1 MADELPAVGHP
12 VEIALCPVP
21 AHVGANGP
29 PKRSAPIHAIRKHQ
43 AGNNGIANPNSLFSA
58 VAEVAQAEKESD
70 HRGCGTKADAFCQGE
85 QGVAP
90 REHFLAETHEG
101 EDGDPIKRPEQRWHA
116 RKCRGS
122 ELARAE
128 KHEESH
134 QKGNPGEPSGGSR
147 CQIPEGISGRQPI
160 RTQFTAI
167 HAGHNPRGSHR
178 GNRLNQ
184 FQGQKS
190 QV

>member
-1 MADELPAVGHP
+1 MDSCKSGSYAKQCQHQGTEDTALGPCASTGKPFGSGWRRGEKVMADELPAVGHP

-101 EDGDPIKRPEQRWHA
+101 EDGDP
-116 RKCRGS
+116 
-122 ELARAE
+122 
-128 KHEESH
+128 
-134 QKGNPGEPSGGSR
+134 
-147 CQIPEGISGRQPI
+147 
-160 RTQFTAI
+160 
-167 HAGHNPRGSHR
+167 
-178 GNRLNQ
+178 
-184 FQGQKS
+184 
-190 QV
+190 